1 MEQFD
6 VKNHPTTR
14 HSLKALSVILLA
26 GFALSACS
34 DNDKAPVV
42 VTPPP
47 PPPVVMQ
54 TFSVTVTN
62 LTANQPLSP
71 IALVAHDAQ
80 TVLWQAGTMAS
91 VALEKLAEGGDSADI
106 DGLTGV
112 SQVVKGAGAIM
123 PGMSETVTVRMAASV
138 AANLSLASM
147 LVNTN
152 DAFTGFTGMTLA
164 DLVLNQASSM
174 RYHAYDAGTEA
185 NSEAKGTMPGPADG
199 GEGYNSAR
207 DDVDFVHIH
216 PGVISMDDGL
226 ADSVLTPSHRFDNP
240 VVAISVM
247 RSE

>member
-1 MEQFD
+1 MEHLD
-6 VKNHPTTR
+6 VKNYPIKPQNLR
-14 HSLKALSVILLA
+14 VLSLVLLA
-26 GFALSACS
+26 GFGLSACS

-42 VTPPP
+42 VT

-80 TVLWQAGTMAS
+80 TLLWQSGTMAS

-112 SQVVKGAGAIM
+112 SQVVKGTGAIM
-123 PGMSETVTVRMAASV
+123 PGMSDTVTVRMAASV

-199 GEGYNSAR
+199 GEGYNSGR

-247 RSE
+247 RTE